1 MTCEWPEQQQL
12 ARHLDDGSTWMTMTV
27 IETDECWA
35 AVMMTAAMLQQGL
48 SWMNDHDNTTPVMTN
63 CANDNDLFNG
73 EGRGSDN

>member
-1 MTCEWPEQQQL
+1 
-12 ARHLDDGSTWMTMTV
+12 
-27 IETDECWA
+27 
-35 AVMMTAAMLQQGL
+35 MMTAAMLQQGL